1 MVKIT
6 YIEFGGNA
14 RVLELE
20 PGTTLMQGA
29 VDNGVLGIVGD
40 CGGNCS
46 CATCHVY
53 VDEHWLGRL
62 KAQRAQE
69 SMLLEEVFD
78 GRSNSRLSC
87 QLTATDEL
95 DGLVVHVPERQF

>member
-1 MVKIT
+1 MAKIT
-6 YIEFGGNA
+6 YIEFGGTE

-40 CGGNCS
+40 CGGNCA

-53 VDEHWLGRL
+53 VDEQWLGKL
-62 KAQRAQE
+62 KARDAQE
-69 SMLLEEVFD
+69 AMLLEEVFD
-78 GRSNSRLSC
+78 GRSHSRLSC
-87 QLTATDEL
+87 QLTVSDEL